1 MMPDRQASFGLM
13 CEYTSS
19 DSLRRHMLA
28 VETAMRAYA
37 IELGEDPDKWAIVG
51 LLHDFDY
58 EKWPEVPD
66 HPLQGSRILREK
78 GYSEEVIRAILSHVE
93 ESGVPRESRLE
104 KALFACDELCGFIT
118 AVAYVRPAGIQGM
131 KAKSVRKKMKQKSF
145 AASVSREDI
154 LVGAEEFEVDL
165 NQHIQFVIDALQAEA
180 DTLKLTP
187 ASEASTTSRES

>member
-1 MMPDRQASFGLM
+1 MLPDRQTSFSLM
-13 CEYTSS
+13 CEYTAS

-37 IELGEDPDKWAIVG
+37 VELVEDQDTWGIVG

-66 HPLQGSRILREK
+66 HPLQGSKILRDK
-78 GYSEEVIRAILSHVE
+78 GYPEDVIQAILSHVE

-118 AVAYVRPAGIQGM
+118 AVAYVRPDGIQGM

-145 AASVSREDI
+145 AASVSRDDI
-154 LVGAEEFEVDL
+154 VNGAEEFDVDL
-165 NQHIQFVIDALQAEA
+165 NQHIQFVIDALQLEAE
-180 DTLKLTP
+180 TLKLCP
-187 ASEASTTSRES
+187 ASEAESG

>member
-1 MMPDRQASFGLM
+1 MLPDRQTSFSLM
-13 CEYTSS
+13 CEYTAS

-37 IELGEDPDKWAIVG
+37 VELGEDQDKWAIVG

-66 HPLQGSRILREK
+66 HPLQGSKILRDK
-78 GYSEEVIRAILSHVE
+78 GYPEDVIQAILSHVE

-118 AVAYVRPAGIQGM
+118 AVAYVRPDGIQGM

-154 LVGAEEFEVDL
+154 VNGAEEFDVDL
-165 NQHIQFVIDALQAEA
+165 NQHIQFVIDALQLEAE
-180 DTLKLTP
+180 TLKLCP
-187 ASEASTTSRES
+187 ASEAESG

>member
-1 MMPDRQASFGLM
+1 MLPDRQTSFSLM
-13 CEYTSS
+13 CEYTAS

-37 IELGEDPDKWAIVG
+37 VELGEDQDKWGIVG

-66 HPLQGSRILREK
+66 HPLQGSKILRDK
-78 GYSEEVIRAILSHVE
+78 GYPEDVIQAILSHVE

-118 AVAYVRPAGIQGM
+118 AVAYVRPDGIQGM

-154 LVGAEEFEVDL
+154 VNGAEEFDVDL
-165 NQHIQFVIDALQAEA
+165 NQHIQFVIDALQLEAE
-180 DTLKLTP
+180 TLKLCP
-187 ASEASTTSRES
+187 ASEAESG

>member
-1 MMPDRQASFGLM
+1 MTPDRQASFGLM
-13 CEYTSS
+13 CEYTAS

-28 VETAMRAYA
+28 VETAMKAYA
-37 IELGEDPDKWAIVG
+37 IELGEDQDKWGIVG

-78 GYSEEVIRAILSHVE
+78 GYPEDVIQAILSHVE

-104 KALFACDELCGFIT
+104 KALFACDELCGFIM
-118 AVAYVRPAGIQGM
+118 AVAYVRPDGIQGM

-154 LVGAEEFEVDL
+154 VNGAEEFEVDL

-180 DTLKLTP
+180 EMLKLNP
-187 ASEASTTSRES
+187 ASKA